1 MEGRSPAWGRE
12 RAGGLHG
19 EAAGAGVLVQ
29 EGGASV
35 FS

>member
-19 EAAGAGVLVQ
+19 EAAGAGVLAQ
-29 EGGASV
+29 E
-35 FS
+35 